1 MTCKFVG
8 ESDNVKTI
16 TKKTKPMETD
26 SDYSSD
32 DDSSDSDFDMERKV
46 NVAVNNAK
54 KDGFEVVKSV
64 PGMLNAVSLVLC
76 IKMLVLGG
84 GKKSKKHKLSE
95 EELALGTMMINSK
108 KAKRDLIDG
117 AWNRYAFNDER
128 LPDWF
133 VQDEQ
138 KHMRKEAPVPK
149 VMKIRFSRTKLT
161 NNN

>member
-1 MTCKFVG
+1 M
-8 ESDNVKTI
+8 
-16 TKKTKPMETD
+16 
-26 SDYSSD
+26 
-32 DDSSDSDFDMERKV
+32 

-64 PGMLNAVSLVLC
+64 SGRFNVFWLC
-76 IKMLVLGG
+76 FVYKKLMLGG
-84 GKKSKKHKLSE
+84 SKKSKKHKLSE

-117 AWNRYAFNDER
+117 AWNRYAFNDEH

-149 VMKIRFSRTKLT
+149 VSLE
-161 NNN
+161 NH